1 MTTAKRGSGNTA
13 LVTGASGGIG
23 LELSRLLAADRYD
36 LVLVARDLDKLR
48 AVAVRL
54 EDEHGIHVRTC
65 ALDLSEP
72 GAARAL
78 WRDLINAG
86 VVVHVLVNNAG
97 VGIYG
102 EVWEQDPEELQ
113 RMLVLNIEALTL
125 LTRYALP
132 GMIER
137 RSGRIL
143 NVASIVGY
151 QPGGPRMAAYYASKA
166 YVLSLTKGLAVE
178 LRGTGVTV
186 TALCP
191 GLTRTGFMKHAGAT
205 SSVLERTPG
214 SLPETVAKE
223 GYNGLMR
230 GRSVVIPGLL
240 TKFLA
245 FAGELPPRRIALA
258 VNERLLRRA

>member
-1 MTTAKRGSGNTA
+1 
-13 LVTGASGGIG
+13 
-23 LELSRLLAADRYD
+23 
-36 LVLVARDLDKLR
+36 
-48 AVAVRL
+48 
-54 EDEHGIHVRTC
+54 
-65 ALDLSEP
+65 
-72 GAARAL
+72 
-78 WRDLINAG
+78 
-86 VVVHVLVNNAG
+86 VLVNNAG

-102 EVWEQDPEELQ
+102 EVWQQDAEALQ
-113 RMLVLNIEALTL
+113 RMLVLNVEALTL

-132 GMIER
+132 AMLER

-166 YVLSLTKGLAVE
+166 YVLSFSKGLGVE

-205 SSVLERTPG
+205 SSVLEGTPG
-214 SLPETVAKE
+214 SSPEIVAKE
-223 GYNGLMR
+223 GYKGLMR
-230 GRSVVIPGLL
+230 GRSVVIPGML

-258 VNERLLRRA
+258 FNERLLRRA